1 MQKSFEKDNRP
12 WLALI
17 GNPNSGKTAIFNLL
31 TGLHQKVSNYPGIT
45 IEQKRGNVKINNELS
60 IDLLDLPGTYSLT
73 PESLDERIVAEQ
85 VLQWIHGND
94 RPAAII
100 SVVDA
105 SNLSRN
111 LYLTSQ
117 LLDLDIPVIIALN
130 MMDLVKKN
138 NETINIKALR
148 KQFEVAAV
156 VPMSAL
162 EKKGIQQLKNVISIA
177 INKGKQSNH
186 TQLLTKETKIRE
198 YLQPIK
204 ELFTKKFGYS
214 ERLAWAQSLRVIT
227 RQSAMS
233 LYENPHE
240 PSLQFEPEFIKKLS
254 LLRENAIAKLE
265 ESGFPHRT
273 IEATLRYHWLD
284 DLLTKSDIKST
295 KSISTITPSEKADRI
310 LTHRFFGPVIFVGI
324 LMFIFQSI
332 FSWATLPMH
341 LIDRGVGIVGEY
353 LIASMAPGMFRELLV
368 EGIVAGVGAILIFL
382 PQILILVAF
391 MSILEDLG
399 YMSRVAFMMDKF
411 MTRIGLH
418 GRSVLPLM
426 SGYACAIPGIM
437 ATRTIDSWKE
447 RLITILIIPLMS
459 CSARLPV
466 YVLMIGAFIP
476 AIKVFGIFNL
486 QGLTLVFMYFLGTGT
501 AFVIARIFSK
511 LIRSQSKS
519 TFVMELPPYR
529 IPLARSI
536 FHQVYLRGKQFVF
549 NAGKIIMAV
558 SIVLWFMASFPKTV
572 NETTDVNPIHSSF
585 AGKIGH
591 AIEPIIKPLGFD
603 WKLGVGLVTSFAAR
617 EVIVSTLATLYNVEE
632 GIGNVVSLTEALQND
647 RDPVTGGLVYSP
659 LVALSL
665 MVFFVFAAQCM
676 ATFAIVKNETN
687 SWKWPLIMILYMTGL
702 AYFGSLIVFQGGTL
716 LGFGI

>member
-1 MQKSFEKDNRP
+1 MEQSFGKDSRP

-31 TGLHQKVSNYPGIT
+31 TGLHQKVSNYPGVT
-45 IEQKRGNVKINNELS
+45 VEQKRGNAKLDNDLS
-60 IDLLDLPGTYSLT
+60 IDLIDLPGTYSLT

-85 VLQWIHGND
+85 VLKWIHGGD

-111 LYLTSQ
+111 CYLTSQ

-138 NETINIKALR
+138 NHTINVKTL
-148 KQFEVAAV
+148 QEQLGVSAV
-156 VPMSAL
+156 IPMSAL
-162 EKKGIQQLKNVISIA
+162 EKKGIQQLKNAISNA
-177 INKGKQSNH
+177 VKKGEESIP
-186 TQLLTKETKIRE
+186 TQLLTKDTKIRE

-204 ELFTKKFGYS
+204 ELFSKEFGYS
-214 ERLAWAQSLRVIT
+214 DRLAWAQSLRVIT
-227 RQSAMS
+227 RQSAMN
-233 LYENPHE
+233 LYENPKE
-240 PSLQFEPEFIKKLS
+240 TTLQFDPGFIKKLR
-254 LLRENAIAKLE
+254 LARKNAIAELE

-273 IEATLRYHWLD
+273 LEATLRYHWLD
-284 DLLTKSDIKST
+284 DLL
-295 KSISTITPSEKADRI
+295 ISSKIITAKKISKITRSEKTDRI

-332 FSWATLPMH
+332 FSWATLPMN
-341 LIDRGVGIVGEY
+341 IIERGVGFVGEF
-353 LIASMAPGMFRELLV
+353 LMNSMAPGMFKGLLV
-368 EGIVAGVGAILIFL
+368 EGIIAGVGAILVFL
-382 PQILILVAF
+382 PQILILVAL
-391 MSILEDLG
+391 MSIMEDLG

-447 RLITILIIPLMS
+447 RLITILIVPLMS

-466 YVLMIGAFIP
+466 YVLMIGTFIP
-476 AIKVFGIFNL
+476 ANKVFGIFSL
-486 QGLTLVFMYFLGTGT
+486 QGLTLVFMYFLGTGA
-501 AFVIARIFSK
+501 AFIIARIFSRI
-511 LIRSQSKS
+511 IRSESKS

-529 IPLARSI
+529 IPMPRSI
-536 FHQVYLRGKQFVF
+536 FHQVYLRGKQFVL

-558 SIVLWFMASFPKTV
+558 SIVLWFMASFPKTTD
-572 NETTDVNPIHSSF
+572 EATDVNPIHNSF

-591 AIEPIIKPLGFD
+591 TIEPIIKPLGFD
-603 WKLGVGLVTSFAAR
+603 WKLGVGLITSFAAR

-632 GIGNVVSLTEALQND
+632 GIENVVSLSEALQND
-647 RDPVTGGLVYSP
+647 RDPITGEPVYST

-687 SWKWPLIMILYMTGL
+687 SWKWPLIMIVYMTGL
-702 AYFGSLIVFQGGTL
+702 AYLGSLIVFQGGSL
-716 LGFGI
+716 LGFGT